1 LKEPVNISFQ
11 FSHTLHIH
19 VPMNPYHL
27 QSPTNGISG
36 SPETRRCLSSR
47 FTGTAEDVLFCQ
59 TKNLVNDSRKRTI
72 AKTHSLSPSMDIV
85 KANTDSMSA
94 MYFCKTIKWC
104 HQHCTKPIYNIP
116 KLGDPKCSHIS
127 WGRTLVLFQNRTWE
141 FQSARRGI
149 SAALG
154 LKSLSSW
161 QSESPAW
168 NRSVLVAA
176 KGLRNKLL
184 VAQNYRTAAGA
195 LNYPCQT
202 QEKSS

>member
-1 LKEPVNISFQ
+1 MFPWTHITVRAQQTVFQALLKQ
-11 FSHTLHIH
+11 
-19 VPMNPYHL
+19 
-27 QSPTNGISG
+27 
-36 SPETRRCLSSR
+36 
-47 FTGTAEDVLFCQ
+47 EDVSVPDSQEQLKMSFFCQ
-59 TKNLVNDSRKRTI
+59 TRNLVNDSRKRTI

-85 KANTDSMSA
+85 KANTHSMSA

-127 WGRTLVLFQNRTWE
+127 WGRTLVLFQNRTGE